1 MLLDKEGQCKKE
13 KTKSDIQTNITCT
26 CSGES
31 LMSVSSKLRSPDP
44 RIIENNSGELLK
56 LSQTPSG
63 MLLDYFFISL
73 WHDQLD
79 ICYTEIMNQSY
90 IFKWNSNSLLIL
102 TTILRKHKSKGSV
115 GWIKLGNTGKHFR
128 AQEMPL
134 ESSKLLVKFSTQLT
148 CTMCQAS
155 QASFHLSL
163 NDLIT
168 PILPVKKRR

>member
-56 LSQTPSG
+56 LSQIPSG

-115 GWIKLGNTGKHFR
+115 GWIELGNTGKHFR
-128 AQEMPL
+128 A
-134 ESSKLLVKFSTQLT
+134 
-148 CTMCQAS
+148 
-155 QASFHLSL
+155 
-163 NDLIT
+163 
-168 PILPVKKRR
+168 